1 MHIYALTGMIAFAFP
16 FSAAEGCCT
25 FVDCLPFATSLDAAA
40 APMVGVLFAFAFFA
54 GCTVVPSLARF
65 CFSACQWLDG

>member
-1 MHIYALTGMIAFAFP
+1 MRIYALTGMIAFAFP

-40 APMVGVLFAFAFFA
+40 TPMVGVLFAFAFFA

-65 CFSACQWLDG
+65 CWAGAGM